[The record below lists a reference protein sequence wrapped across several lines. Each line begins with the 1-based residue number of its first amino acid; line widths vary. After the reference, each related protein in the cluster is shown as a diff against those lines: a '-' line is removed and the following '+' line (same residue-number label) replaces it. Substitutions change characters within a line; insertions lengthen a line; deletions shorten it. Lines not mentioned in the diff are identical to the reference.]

1 VKTSRIE
8 VRITD
13 EERDIDA
20 AAAAAVGE
28 SLSEFFRA
36 AARSRA
42 DLILA
47 ETQRIVL
54 DSDDANRFLAALDT
68 VDEQSVAQLRRR
80 RRRLLHARR
89 W

>member
-1 VKTSRIE
+1 MKSSRIE

-36 AARSRA
+36 AARARA
-42 DLILA
+42 ELILA
-47 ETQRIVL
+47 ENQRIVL
-54 DSDDANRFLAALDT
+54 DSDEADRFLAALDAA
-68 VDEQSVAQLRRR
+68 DEQTVNGLSRLRQRR
-80 RRRLLHARR
+80 GVLPAE
-89 W
+89 

>member
-1 VKTSRIE
+1 MKTSRVE

-36 AARSRA
+36 AARARA
-42 DLILA
+42 ELILA
-47 ETQRIVL
+47 EHQRISL
-54 DSDDANRFLAALDT
+54 DSDEARRFLGALDE
-68 VDEQSVAQLRRR
+68 VDEQTVIRLRGLGGRADA
-80 RRRLLHARR
+80 LHSE
-89 W
+89 